1 MKKWMGMGL
10 VGLGGLVGL
19 VFIPCMYIHIYIY
32 IYIYICNFVIHIAIS
47 DCACMRKCQ
56 VPWKIRK
63 CVMGNTPITK
73 LQKYGKCESDI
84 CICDNCPHLEFD
96 TEEYRFEKSTHLNI
110 GNTQLKTRNYKYRQ
124 ILDLCT
130 HFHPQWYIIDLSPHR
145 ALDFH
150 AEVFQPCTKVGKHRL
165 CAKHCAVSGGYHK
178 NGTRWEAS
186 ANTTEQGAGS
196 LTHMLEPITDIHDR
210 CKCMIPNF
218 WFTKIWSDFSL
229 TRFTWRVLIQYLNRF
244 NRDFIW
250 YWWDKLY
257 MYIERERERE
267 RESCSFYPWWLLFH
281 WEMDVAGVQKKKN
294 GVWKTGSFFLKFYRT
309 KNNNIRVFRPW
320 FFFLTPCNIH
330 FPMEKQSPQV
340 EKPLTEWRARSY
352 ICIYIYIYTYSF
364 YI

>member
-1 MKKWMGMGL
+1 MYVEIWRNEWGWVWL
-10 VGLGGLVGL
+10 VWAVWLDWFSFHVC
-19 VFIPCMYIHIYIY
+19 IYIYIY

-130 HFHPQWYIIDLSPHR
+130 HFHPQWYIIDLSSHR

-267 RESCSFYPWWLLFH
+267 RERESCSFYPWWLLFH
-281 WEMDVAGVQKKKN
+281 WEMDVAGVQKKK
-294 GVWKTGSFFLKFYRT
+294 TGSEKQVHFFWNSTERKITTFVFSDPDFFFWPPAT
-309 KNNNIRVFRPW
+309 SISQWKNN
-320 FFFLTPCNIH
+320 H
-330 FPMEKQSPQV
+330 HK
-340 EKPLTEWRARSY
+340 
-352 ICIYIYIYTYSF
+352 
-364 YI
+364 